1 MTVTTVTDQP
11 AGSDLL
17 RSRMPV
23 TERWIYLDHAAVGP
37 LPQPTS
43 AAISRYAQQAEREG
57 DTAWPQWSRGVEV
70 CRKRA
75 ATLLGCELTEIA
87 LIPNTTFGI
96 NLIANGLRWRAGDNL
111 VVPANEFVSNLLPW
125 RLLENRGV
133 EVRCI
138 SGDDNEMV
146 DRVLKSMDNRTRLV
160 SLSWVHYL
168 TGYRADL
175 ARICDAV
182 HANGSLFMVDAIQG
196 LGAFSLSLAEIP
208 IDFLAAD
215 GHKWM
220 LGPEGAGLMF
230 IRQPRLDELDP
241 IMMGWG
247 SIEQAHKFE
256 TTEMRLKNSA
266 SRYEG
271 GSANMAGLLGF
282 SESLELLLQAGCHD
296 PSSGF
301 GEKILE
307 LSAHLEQQLVQGG
320 AKVLR
325 SPNRSQQS
333 GIVSF
338 EIPGQDSTLVR
349 AKLLE
354 QKIVVSV
361 RHGQLRAAIH
371 AYNTSSE
378 INQLLGSLALL

>member
-1 MTVTTVTDQP
+1 
-11 AGSDLL
+11 
-17 RSRMPV
+17 MPV

-37 LPQPTS
+37 LPRPT
-43 AAISRYAQQAEREG
+43 AQAIATYVQQAEQEG
-57 DTAWPQWSRGVEV
+57 DTAWPQWAKGVEV
-70 CRKRA
+70 CRQRA
-75 ATLLGCELTEIA
+75 SRLLHCELSEIA
-87 LIPNTTFGI
+87 LIPNTTYGI
-96 NLIANGLRWRAGDNL
+96 NLIANGLRWRPGDNL
-111 VVPANEFVSNLLPW
+111 VVPSNEFISNLLPW

-138 SGDDNEMV
+138 PGDDDMLI
-146 DRVLKSMDNRTRLV
+146 DQLLKTMDSRTRLV

-175 ARICDAV
+175 ARVCEAV

-196 LGAFSLSLAEIP
+196 LGAFPLSLGDIP

-230 IRQPRLDELDP
+230 IRQNQLDALEP

-247 SIEQAHKFE
+247 SIEQAHKFDA
-256 TTEMRLKNSA
+256 TEMRLKNSA

-282 SESLELLLQAGCHD
+282 SESLEVLLHSGCHD
-296 PSSGF
+296 PGSCFADS
-301 GEKILE
+301 ILE
-307 LSAHLEQQLVQGG
+307 LGMQLEQKLRRLGANVARHPSQL
-320 AKVLR
+320 R
-325 SPNRSQQS
+325 QS

-338 EIPGQDSTLVR
+338 TLPNQDSMLVR

-354 QKIVVSV
+354 QKIVLSV
-361 RHGQLRAAIH
+361 RHGKLRAAIH
-371 AYNTSSE
+371 AYNTESE
-378 INQLLGSLALL
+378 IEQLIAILASV

>member
-1 MTVTTVTDQP
+1 MKATTSTNRP
-11 AGSDLL
+11 AEGDFL
-17 RSRMPV
+17 RSQMPV
-23 TERWIYLDHAAVGP
+23 TDRWIYLDHAAVGP
-37 LPQPTS
+37 LPRPAS
-43 AAISRYAQQAEREG
+43 AAISRYAHQAELEG

-70 CRKRA
+70 CRERA
-75 ATLLGCELTEIA
+75 ARLLECKLAEIA

-96 NLIANGLRWRAGDNL
+96 NLIANGLRWKAGDNL

-133 EVRCI
+133 EVRCV
-138 SGDDNEMV
+138 SGDDDKMV
-146 DRVLKSMDNRTRLV
+146 DQLLNAMDNRTRLV

-175 ARICDAV
+175 TRICNAV
-182 HANGSLFMVDAIQG
+182 HGNGSLFMVDAIQG
-196 LGAFSLSLAEIP
+196 LGAFPLSLAEIP

-230 IRQPRLDELDP
+230 VRQHRLDDLDP

-247 SIEQAHKFE
+247 SIEQSHKFE

-266 SRYEG
+266 SRFEG

-301 GEKILE
+301 AERILE
-307 LSAHLEQQLVQGG
+307 LGAHLEQQLRQAG

-325 SPNRSQQS
+325 ASNRSRQS
-333 GIVSF
+333 GIIRFV
-338 EIPGQDSTLVR
+338 IPSQDSTLIR

-371 AYNTSSE
+371 AYNTTSE
-378 INQLLGSLALL
+378 INQLIGSLALL